1 MTAKEEPMNFEF
13 NDPNLGPY
21 EDTVDTRPVRFNGIL
36 IDDELFDDV
45 SISLGKWV
53 TLSILDKGDSY
64 IEFYM
69 SDNGRTYI
77 SGNIDEIEVFTEQL
91 EEVLRISKKLKN
103 KALARPVNQG

>member
-1 MTAKEEPMNFEF
+1 MIAKEEPMNFEF
-13 NDPNLGPY
+13 NDPNLAPEPPEAEGA
-21 EDTVDTRPVRFNGIL
+21 TRFNGIL
-36 IDDELFDDV
+36 IGDELFDDV

-77 SGNIDEIEVFTEQL
+77 SGNIDEIEVFPEQL

-103 KALARPVNQG
+103 KALPRPVTQG